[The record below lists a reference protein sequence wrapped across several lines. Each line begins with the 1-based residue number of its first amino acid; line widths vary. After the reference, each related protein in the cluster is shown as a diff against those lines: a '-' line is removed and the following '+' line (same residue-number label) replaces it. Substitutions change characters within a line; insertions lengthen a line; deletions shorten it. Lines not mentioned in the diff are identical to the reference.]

1 MAKTDI
7 ILLKPVE
14 HLGSESDE
22 VSVTAGYARNYLI
35 PEGLAIPVTSANK
48 RRLDALKKRR
58 DKREAD
64 ELQHAKD
71 LESSFKS
78 LQLYINVRSGD
89 DGKLFGAVTNSN
101 IGEELKSQFDIDL
114 DRRKI
119 HLPEPIKLIG
129 DYTVEMNL
137 HADVHA
143 KLKLSIK
150 STNPN
155 AKLPEKKKEAEPTVR
170 PSARVRPETEAGAD
184 AAAAADTDEA
194 KS

>member
-7 ILLKPVE
+7 ILIKPVE

-22 VSVTAGYARNYLI
+22 VSVAAGYARNYLI

-48 RRLDALKKRR
+48 RRLDALAKRR

-78 LQLYINVRSGD
+78 LQLYINVRTGD

-101 IGEELKSQFDIDL
+101 IGEELKKQFDIDL

-119 HLPEPIKLIG
+119 HLPEPIKLMG
-129 DYTVEMNL
+129 EYTVEMNL
-137 HADVHA
+137 HADVHG
-143 KLKLSIK
+143 KLKVSVK

-155 AKLPEKKKEAEPTVR
+155 AKLPEKKKEPEVRAAPVAKPAPAAKAAPEP
-170 PSARVRPETEAGAD
+170 D
-184 AAAAADTDEA
+184 AAPEAEA